1 MVREVV
7 FHFGDP
13 PSKSSDFRIPKLTNC
28 VHFEASTQDLY
39 DEGNI
44 LTVHRK
50 NVKPVVNNSLGLMQ
64 HII

>member
-13 PSKSSDFRIPKLTNC
+13 PSKSSDFCIPKLCPFRST
-28 VHFEASTQDLY
+28 STQDLY

>member
-7 FHFGDP
+7 FYFGDP
-13 PSKSSDFRIPKLTNC
+13 PSKSSDFRIPKLCPFRST
-28 VHFEASTQDLY
+28 STQDLY

-50 NVKPVVNNSLGLMQ
+50 NAKPVVNN
-64 HII
+64 IV

>member
-13 PSKSSDFRIPKLTNC
+13 PSKSSGFRIPKLC
-28 VHFEASTQDLY
+28 PFRSKYSTQDLY